1 MIVKPQ
7 IVKPQIVKPQIV
19 KPQIVKPQIP
29 LRHDPK
35 RGPRQEQ
42 EGAVMLVVML
52 VLLMVTATALVGV
65 HTTAYEVRGAG
76 YSRQALQTDYI
87 GESGAQSA
95 LAWVDF
101 YGPGAL
107 LQAMTRSS
115 ELNRATGSQAL
126 DLAPFEV
133 PLASNHDA
141 YRLYGTDLGSAMTTV
156 PLDQTSL
163 GQRNAYEPLVLV
175 DIYDAYTYTGAVRG
189 SRSDGRGR
197 LQYLRATYTSRGRT
211 RVRGVGTADIDSST
225 GTYLHESASDARV
238 YGLSGPFGR

>member
-1 MIVKPQ
+1 MMNIQANLPPQ
-7 IVKPQIVKPQIV
+7 
-19 KPQIVKPQIP
+19 
-29 LRHDPK
+29 R
-35 RGPRQEQ
+35 RPRRDQ

-52 VLLMVTATALVGV
+52 VLLMVTATAMVGI

-87 GESGAQSA
+87 GEAGAQSA
-95 LAWVDF
+95 MAWVDF

-115 ELNRATGSQAL
+115 ELNRATGTEAL

-133 PLASNHDA
+133 PLATDHDA
-141 YRLYGTDLGSAMTTV
+141 YRLYASDLGSAMTTV

-163 GQRNAYEPLVLV
+163 GLRNVYQPIVLV
-175 DIYDAYTYTGAVRG
+175 DIYDAYTFTGALSG

-211 RVRGVGTADIDSST
+211 RVGGIGTADLQR
-225 GTYLHESASDARV
+225 GTYLHETASDARV